1 MANLENKLTWQN
13 FGFEVRYHVHDREY
27 GIRDRHAHDG
37 FYELVVVR
45 SGSATHVHDG
55 VKSHIESGDVYLIPP
70 GEPHYYANAR
80 QLGIYNVLFTG
91 DFFAGLLAEFPG
103 APDIEA
109 YLGLSGG
116 ALPEG
121 HRADV
126 RRFDPELFFR
136 ITALLD
142 EIVEEETQELS
153 GARLMIL
160 SNALKIL
167 TLICRH
173 ARRSAERNIGS
184 AGYRI
189 ASLVKT
195 LEADFAGEWSL
206 RRMAE
211 HTGFSV
217 ACFRRQFRRI
227 IGEPPVAWLLSLRLE
242 KAAMMLQ
249 TGDGSIAETAEAC
262 GFPDSNYF
270 TRMFHRRF
278 GATPRAYR
286 LGLRRRTGGGME
298 PDGSTHLQR
307 HS

>member
-1 MANLENKLTWQN
+1 MK
-13 FGFEVRYHVHDREY
+13 
-27 GIRDRHAHDG
+27 
-37 FYELVVVR
+37 
-45 SGSATHVHDG
+45 SATTCTTGNTASATATPTTASTSWSWCAAAPPTHVHDG

-173 ARRSAERNIGS
+173 ARKSAERNIGS

-262 GFPDSNYF
+262 GFP
-270 TRMFHRRF
+270 RQQLFHADVPPQIRRH
-278 GATPRAYR
+278 APRLPPRPPAPN
-286 LGLRRRTGGGME
+286 RRRRRSLT
-298 PDGSTHLQR
+298 
-307 HS
+307 